1 MKYIPK
7 PVLPVPGDIAG
18 NRFADLDDSMV
29 TAHRSIYFDE
39 RQLAGRRAPGGGLN
53 FFVTVKG
60 QQEVAYYPEEP
71 PAITTTLGAVEDWT
85 IENHT
90 AEVHEFHIHQ
100 IHFELIA
107 VNGVPIPKD
116 QRQWYDTHQVGYYTG
131 KGKYPSIT
139 VRMDFRGAVAGEF
152 VYHCH
157 ILDHE
162 DGGMM
167 ANILVLP
174 RGGGGKHAQS
184 QEHQPNGAKLIKIG
198 AQSAPSHA

>member
-1 MKYIPK
+1 
-7 PVLPVPGDIAG
+7 
-18 NRFADLDDSMV
+18 MV
-29 TAHRSIYFDE
+29 TAHRSVYFDE
-39 RQLAGRRAPGGGLN
+39 KTLEGGRRAPGGGLH
-53 FFVTVKG
+53 FYITVKG
-60 QQEVAYYPEEP
+60 QQEVPYYPEEP
-71 PAITTTLGAVEDWT
+71 PAITTTQGAVEDWT

-90 AEVHEFHIHQ
+90 KEVHEFHIHQ

-116 QRQWYDTHQVGYYTG
+116 QRQFYDTYQVGYWLG
-131 KGKYPSIT
+131 MGHKYPSIT
-139 VRMDFRGAVAGEF
+139 VRMDFRGDVVGEF

-174 RGGGGKHAQS
+174 KGGGGKHARA
-184 QEHQPNGAKLIKIG
+184 QEHQPIGTRLIKLGAK
-198 AQSAPSHA
+198 SAPSHA